1 MDSTPEA
8 TVPQE
13 RSSDNG
19 GAHHARTSPS
29 GPIKPMLTEEMLARF
44 ASRAASYDRG
54 EPFLGRRLRRASQRQ
69 VSSDARAH
77 AIRRLGHD
85 SGGSMS

>member
-8 TVPQE
+8 TVRKE
-13 RSSDNG
+13 RSSHNT

-44 ASRAASYDRG
+44 ASRAASYDR
-54 EPFLGRRLRRASQRQ
+54 ENRFFEEDFDELRS
-69 VSSDARAH
+69 ARY
-77 AIRRLGHD
+77 LLMPVPTHD